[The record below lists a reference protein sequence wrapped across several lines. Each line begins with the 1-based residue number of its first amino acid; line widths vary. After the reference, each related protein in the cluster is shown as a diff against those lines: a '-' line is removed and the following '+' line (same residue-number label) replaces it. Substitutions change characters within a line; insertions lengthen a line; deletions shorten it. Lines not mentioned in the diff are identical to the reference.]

1 MPSSLPPELER
12 ALIALAARLDS
23 VGVDWL
29 VAGSTARALLG
40 FGVTPRDLDIE
51 LLEADVPRAAA
62 ALEIDTG
69 RSTDERASSVRAGGR
84 FAGHEVDLTGG
95 LELRGPT
102 GTLAADFPLLCR
114 SARPVPIG
122 GRTVAV
128 APVEEQIARAAV
140 LADSDRLER
149 IAREAPAGFVPDAA
163 YLSAR
168 LAAATAAR

>member
-1 MPSSLPPELER
+1 VPSSLPPDLER
-12 ALIALAARLDS
+12 ALIALAARLDE

-51 LLEADVPRAAA
+51 LDEGEVPRAAA
-62 ALEIDTG
+62 AIGMDAG
-69 RSTDERASSVRAGGR
+69 RSTDDRVSSVRANGR

-95 LELRGPT
+95 LTLRGPA
-102 GTLAADFPLLCR
+102 GTLEADFALLR
-114 SARPVPIG
+114 LSARPVTIG
-122 GRTVAV
+122 GRTVSV
-128 APVEEQIARAAV
+128 ASIEEQIARATM
-140 LADSDRLER
+140 LADSERLAR
-149 IAREAPAGFVPDAA
+149 IAREAPSGFVPDAA